1 MVYDHGS
8 LMAAILGGYGRE
20 DIASAMSQPPRYDC
34 FDLVGTVCMA
44 RINSAANFCSHDI
57 IPCSAESIW
66 NNFAIGGEKT
76 TWRERDTIAT
86 TAAPT
91 ATLTQ
96 MSSTRGASERSPP
109 RAAARVHPEPQPVV
123 AIATGVAVTTMNEE
137 VTVVGLLAGQPSTRQ
152 VQVRRSS
159 LQPPGFELQT
169 YWPVREGLNAPRHGT
184 PQVVH
189 TCASLTPT
197 HLGPC

>member
-1 MVYDHGS
+1 MQSSEFTQMVYDHGS

-20 DIASAMSQPPRYDC
+20 DIASAMSQPPRCDC

-44 RINSAANFCSHDI
+44 RIHSRDFCSHDI

-123 AIATGVAVTTMNEE
+123 AMYND
-137 VTVVGLLAGQPSTRQ
+137 AGKTDSAL
-152 VQVRRSS
+152 S
-159 LQPPGFELQT
+159 PPTFG
-169 YWPVREGLNAPRHGT
+169 GG
-184 PQVVH
+184 
-189 TCASLTPT
+189 
-197 HLGPC
+197 